1 MSYVPTQL
9 QRASTTTITQPAKI
23 TEIQLRTTTYTVSKT
38 IVAPTVTVVRA
49 ATVTSVRTATVTRQ
63 VVGAAGVGKTVTR
76 VVTRTV
82 SGCVFW

>member
-1 MSYVPTQL
+1 VPTQL
-9 QRASTTTITQPAKI
+9 QRVVTTTITQPPRRV
-23 TEIQLRTTTYTVSKT
+23 TEIQLRTTTYTVSRT
-38 IVAPTVTVVRA
+38 VLAPTVTVVRA

-82 SGCVFW
+82 TRGVFW

>member
-1 MSYVPTQL
+1 VPTQS
-9 QRASTTTITQPAKI
+9 QRVVTTIITQPAKI
-23 TEIQLRTTTYTVSKT
+23 TEIQLRTTTYTVSRT
-38 IVAPTVTVVRA
+38 VLAPTVTVVRV
-49 ATVTSVRTATVTRQ
+49 TIVTSVRTATVTRQ